1 MTPQQIAQELAR
13 IEAYSENQME
23 DESFGRD
30 IVLDPFTLHEIR
42 DAIKFLELVLERNTY
57 LGNSNLE
64 TLADLLNPVKEL
76 STFGRALGINQGQ
89 PTKLYRLKNMKES
102 IRN

>member
-13 IEAYSENQME
+13 LDQYFDMNQE
-23 DESFGRD
+23 DDSYGRNID
-30 IVLDPFTLHEIR
+30 GDPFTMHELR
-42 DAIKFLELVLERNTY
+42 DAVKFLELVLERNRY
-57 LGNSNLE
+57 LRNSKIK

-89 PTKLYRLKNMKES
+89 PTNLYKLRNMKES